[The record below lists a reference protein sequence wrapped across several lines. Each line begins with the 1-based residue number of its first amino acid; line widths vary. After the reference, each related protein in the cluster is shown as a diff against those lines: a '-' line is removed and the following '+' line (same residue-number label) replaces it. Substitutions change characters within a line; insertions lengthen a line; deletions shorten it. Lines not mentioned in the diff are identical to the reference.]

1 MIRKLSSR
9 LRKDLDET
17 SDKTRVSL
25 RSCRRQFDNIK
36 RVFRTVEEMPGNF
49 LINIKTSFLLPE
61 TLAEQYS
68 VVVFIASHRFET
80 VKKKLNYLSF
90 EDFSSVSKEIMTDW
104 TCAGQDVDENGD
116 PCLDRDFF
124 YNLRDLKVLLEKE
137 KDHRYAVCQVL
148 GKTVMNQRTLSEV
161 EANFKNINKN
171 ILCIGQSLY
180 NNKEVK
186 DLFVNV
192 VEKIIEPLKQYKFSS
207 QDLQNVRASSIF
219 PTLINQ
225 LFISVPQFILSSD
238 I

>member
-1 MIRKLSSR
+1 
-9 LRKDLDET
+9 
-17 SDKTRVSL
+17 
-25 RSCRRQFDNIK
+25 
-36 RVFRTVEEMPGNF
+36 MPGNF

-148 GKTVMNQRTLSEV
+148 GKTLMNQRTLSEV

-219 PTLINQ
+219 LTLINL
-225 LFISVPQFILSSD
+225 LFIFQFLNSYSQVISDGTVPVDNELKLNFLKFIKTMSVIISTFYKP
-238 I
+238 